1 MAKNVLILSVLLIGS
16 LLSAELIGQD
26 ISNIRAFQEGNKAVI
41 VYDLLSTD
49 PNKEF
54 YVKIF
59 PSTDGGKT
67 YGSMINAV
75 TGDANGIVKA
85 GMGKMAV
92 WDVLK
97 ESSSA
102 KGEFV
107 FRIDASSIG
116 ANGALPTHEGNN
128 VKIQFLDIARAG
140 DDISIKA
147 QITNKNPT
155 ISSLIFANFLVV
167 DDNDRICR
175 DFSGD
180 INKVISIGQNQ
191 KVMVSFLVKNVD
203 QSAKAFSQ
211 FDFSCSAFSLKL
223 KNLAFLT
230 SN

>member
-1 MAKNVLILSVLLIGS
+1 MANNLIALCLFLVGS
-16 LLSAELIGQD
+16 LFFAELGAQD

-67 YGSMINAV
+67 YGSMLNFV

-92 WDVLK
+92 WDVMK

-128 VKIQFLDIARAG
+128 VKIQFLDVARTG
-140 DDISIKA
+140 NDVLIKA
-147 QITNKNPT
+147 QLTNQNPT
-155 ISSLIFANFLVV
+155 ITTLIFANFLVV

-180 INKVISIGQNQ
+180 INKVVSIGLNEK
-191 KVMVSFLVKNVD
+191 KVVSFLVKNVD
-203 QSAKAFSQ
+203 PSAKAFSQ

-223 KNLAFLT
+223 KNLAFLS